1 MPVEIGEL
9 QSEVDVLGDG
19 LPLSEAQLEQLV
31 ELVLE
36 RLEAR
41 LERRARLDR
50 AAAITPDL
58 VTLEPWE

>member
-9 QSEVDVLGDG
+9 ESDVDVLGDG
-19 LPLSEAQLEQLV
+19 LPLSEAQIERLV
-31 ELVLE
+31 EVVLA

-41 LERRARLDR
+41 LERRARLDC

-58 VTLEPWE
+58 VTPEPWE

>member
-9 QSEVDVLGDG
+9 ESEVDVLGDG
-19 LPLSEAQLEQLV
+19 HPLSEAQLEQLV

-41 LERRARLDR
+41 LQRRARLDR
-50 AAAITPDL
+50 ATMITPDL
-58 VTLEPWE
+58 VTPEPWE